1 VVSVSSEVNRPSLN
15 LRVDSSIKQRFED
28 TIHDKYGDTSPYA
41 SVELERELRYFLR
54 DGDLDDLHKAIDEVE
69 EALGIQSSKKNY
81 STGTHSRSDT
91 EVVGYHVH
99 EEVQHRIRANN
110 EDYRNSG
117 ELVESVMAHYI
128 QHDSAL
134 CRLTNRIQ
142 RLSKQIDSQE
152 PEDDEP
158 SAQQRRTKSIIDA
171 LGDSTR
177 LFNLDEFK
185 QALSRA
191 DNVDKS
197 KYNLETYLP
206 RVIDELNLTWHPKNR
221 KSFIPE
227 DSTEPVIPDHR
238 DPTKMPGIL
247 MDEDDKLLAIKID
260 ALRKAIHDNKE
271 IYSTGD
277 AKRMLNKR
285 TTKSQI
291 DWLMQKIDEN
301 SPGYN
306 YNSEKQKMRVAKEKI
321 EDESRVANLKTLR
334 RIGNSIDDS

>member
-1 VVSVSSEVNRPSLN
+1 MSQDTASRPPLN

-28 TIHDKYGDTSPYA
+28 TIRDKYGNTSPYA

-54 DGDLDDLHKAIDEVE
+54 DGDLDDLHKAIDQLE
-69 EALGIQSSKKNY
+69 EALAIQSSKKNN
-81 STGTHSRSDT
+81 SSSTHSRSDT
-91 EVVGYHVH
+91 EVVGYHIH
-99 EEVQHRIRANN
+99 QGIQHRIRVDN

-142 RLSKQIDSQE
+142 RLTKQIDVQE
-152 PEDDEP
+152 PKGDEL

-177 LFNLDEFK
+177 QFNLDEFK
-185 QALSRA
+185 QALARA
-191 DNVDKS
+191 EGVDKS
-197 KYNLETYLP
+197 QYNVETYLP
-206 RVIDELNLTWHPKNR
+206 RVLDELNLTWDPRNR
-221 KSFIPE
+221 KSFVPE
-227 DSTEPVIPDHR
+227 DSPIPAIPDHR

-260 ALRKAIHDNKE
+260 ALRKAIHDNKD

-291 DWLMQKIDEN
+291 DWLMQEINDN
-301 SPGYN
+301 SIGYD
-306 YNSEKQKMRVAKEKI
+306 YNSEKQKMKVDKEKI
-321 EDESRVANLKTLR
+321 EEESRVDNRKTLR
-334 RIGNSIDDS
+334 RINNSKDNS